1 MSLIYASFI
10 YLGAIMYRY
19 VVEGGFKIGGKITA
33 SGNKNAA
40 LPCITA
46 ALLTDEEVILENIPN
61 IKDVEVILDILKNM
75 GAWVLRDGDV
85 VKIKVLN
92 IVRTEV
98 DSSLT
103 DLIRA
108 SILFVGPMLARCGK
122 INIAPPG
129 GDVIGK
135 RRLDTHFYGLGKL
148 GAKLINSERIVL
160 EVGKLVG
167 AEMFL
172 DEASVTATENIIMAA
187 VLAVGETVIM
197 NAACEPHVQDLCNM
211 LNSMGANISG
221 IGSNM
226 LRIIGVRKLSGTRFR
241 IGADFM
247 QVGSLISL
255 SALTGGELE
264 INKADP
270 RNFVLIKHVYSKLGI
285 NFEYDNEN
293 IYVKEKQ
300 DLKVKLD
307 FGGYI
312 PKIDD
317 GPWPAFPTDLMS
329 IMIVTATQV
338 QGTVLIF
345 EKMFESR
352 MFFVD
357 KLIKMGAQIVLCDSH
372 RAVVTGKTIL
382 KGSNVSSPD
391 VRAGMS
397 LLIAALCANG
407 ESRIQNIYQI
417 ERGYE
422 DVVDKLSSLGARI
435 KKVL

>member
-1 MSLIYASFI
+1 MYS
-10 YLGAIMYRY
+10 YL
-19 VVEGGFKIGGKITA
+19 VEGGFKIGGKITA

-61 IKDVEVILDILKNM
+61 IQDVEVILNILKDI
-75 GAWVLRDGDV
+75 GAEVLREGNIL
-85 VKIKVLN
+85 KIRALN
-92 IVRTEV
+92 IVKTDI
-98 DSSLT
+98 DSNLT

-108 SILFVGPMLARCGK
+108 SILFVGPMLARCGR
-122 INIAPPG
+122 IDIAPPG

-148 GAKLINSERIVL
+148 GAKLIESERIVL
-160 EVGKLVG
+160 EIDKLVG

-172 DEASVTATENIIMAA
+172 DEASVTATENIVMAA
-187 VLAVGETVIM
+187 VLAFGETVIM

-211 LNSMGANISG
+211 LNSMGADICG
-221 IGSNM
+221 IGSNII
-226 LRIIGVRKLSGTRFR
+226 RIKGVKKLSGTKFR

-255 SALTGGELE
+255 AALTGGELE

-270 RNFVLIKHVYSKLGI
+270 QNFILIRHVYSRLGI
-285 NFEYDNEN
+285 NFEYDDDN

-300 DLKVKLD
+300 VLKVKLD
-307 FGGYI
+307 FGGHI

-338 QGTVLIF
+338 HGTVLIF

-357 KLIKMGAQIVLCDSH
+357 KLIKMGAQIVLCDPH

-382 KGSNVSSPD
+382 KGSSVSSPD

-397 LLIAALCANG
+397 LLIAALCAEG

-422 DVVDKLSSLGARI
+422 DVVAKLGSLGAKI
-435 KKVL
+435 KKLENK

>member
-1 MSLIYASFI
+1 MYS
-10 YLGAIMYRY
+10 YLL
-19 VVEGGFKIGGKITA
+19 EGGFKIGGKITA

-40 LPCITA
+40 LPCIVA
-46 ALLTDEEVILENIPN
+46 ALLTDEEVVFDNIPD
-61 IKDVEVILDILKNM
+61 IKDVEVILQILKDI
-75 GAWVLRDGDV
+75 GVEVLREGNIL
-85 VKIKVLN
+85 KIKALN
-92 IVRTEV
+92 IMKTEL

-108 SILFVGPMLARCGK
+108 SILLVGPILARCGR
-122 INIAPPG
+122 IDIAPPG

-148 GAKLINSERIVL
+148 GAKLIENKRIVL
-160 EVGKLVG
+160 EIDKLVG

-211 LNSMGANISG
+211 LNAMGADISG

-226 LRIIGVRKLSGTRFR
+226 LRIKGVKKLSGTRFR

-270 RNFVLIKHVYSKLGI
+270 KNFILIRHVYSRLGI
-285 NFEYDNEN
+285 NFEHDNEN

-300 DLKVKLD
+300 SLKVKLD
-307 FGGYI
+307 FGGHI

-357 KLIKMGAQIVLCDSH
+357 KLIKMGAQIVLCDPH
-372 RAVVTGKTIL
+372 RVVVTGKTIL

-397 LLIAALCANG
+397 LLIAALCAKG
-407 ESRIQNIYQI
+407 ESRIQNVYQI

-422 DVVDKLSSLGARI
+422 DVVTKLSSLGAKI
-435 KKVL
+435 KRVKEQ

>member
-1 MSLIYASFI
+1 MEKGVLI
-10 YLGAIMYRY
+10 
-19 VVEGGFKIGGKITA
+19 
-33 SGNKNAA
+33 
-40 LPCITA
+40 
-46 ALLTDEEVILENIPN
+46 
-61 IKDVEVILDILKNM
+61 
-75 GAWVLRDGDV
+75 
-85 VKIKVLN
+85 
-92 IVRTEV
+92 
-98 DSSLT
+98 
-103 DLIRA
+103 LI
-108 SILFVGPMLARCGK
+108 
-122 INIAPPG
+122 
-129 GDVIGK
+129 
-135 RRLDTHFYGLGKL
+135 FYGLGKL

>member
-1 MSLIYASFI
+1 MYS
-10 YLGAIMYRY
+10 YL
-19 VVEGGFKIGGKITA
+19 VEGGFKIGGKITA

-46 ALLTDEEVILENIPN
+46 ALLTDEEVILENIPD
-61 IKDVEVILDILKNM
+61 IKDVEVILSILKDLGVDILIQGNTLKIKALN
-75 GAWVLRDGDV
+75 V
-85 VKIKVLN
+85 VK
-92 IVRTEV
+92 TDM

-122 INIAPPG
+122 IDIAPPG

-148 GAKLINSERIVL
+148 GAKLIESERIVL
-160 EVGKLVG
+160 EVDKLIG

-172 DEASVTATENIIMAA
+172 DEASVTATENIIMAS
-187 VLAVGETVIM
+187 VLAFGETVVM
-197 NAACEPHVQDLCNM
+197 NAACEPHVQDLCKM
-211 LNSMGANISG
+211 LNSMGADISG

-226 LRIIGVRKLSGTRFR
+226 LRIRGVKRLSGTRFR

-247 QVGSLISL
+247 QIGSLISL
-255 SALTGGELE
+255 AALTGGELE
-264 INKADP
+264 ISQADP
-270 RNFVLIKHVYSKLGI
+270 QNFVLIRHVYSRLGI

-300 DLKVKLD
+300 TLKVKLD
-307 FGGYI
+307 FGGHI

-338 QGTVLIF
+338 NGTVLIF

-357 KLIKMGAQIVLCDSH
+357 KLIKMGAQIVLCDPH
-372 RAVVTGKTIL
+372 RVVVTGKAVL

-397 LLIAALCANG
+397 LLIAALCAEG
-407 ESRIQNIYQI
+407 ESCIQNVYQI

-422 DVVDKLSSLGARI
+422 DVVAKLSFLGAKI
-435 KKVL
+435 KRVEDK

>member
-1 MSLIYASFI
+1 
-10 YLGAIMYRY
+10 MYRY
-19 VVEGGFKIGGKITA
+19 IVEGGFRIGGKITA

-46 ALLTDEEVILENIPN
+46 ALLTEEEVILENIPN
-61 IKDVEVILDILKNM
+61 IKDVEVVLDILKNL
-75 GAWVLRDGDV
+75 GAWVLREGDV

-92 IVRTEV
+92 IVRTEI

-167 AEMFL
+167 TEMFL

-270 RNFVLIKHVYSKLGI
+270 KNFILIKHVYSKLGI

-372 RAVVTGKTIL
+372 RVVVTGKTIL
-382 KGSNVSSPD
+382 KGSHVSSPD

-397 LLIAALCANG
+397 LLIAALCAKG

-435 KKVL
+435 KKVLEK

>member
-1 MSLIYASFI
+1 
-10 YLGAIMYRY
+10 MYSY
-19 VVEGGFKIGGKITA
+19 IVDGGFKIGGKIKA

-61 IKDVEVILDILKNM
+61 IKDVEVILDILKDL
-75 GAWVLRDGDV
+75 GAWISWEGDI

-92 IVRTEV
+92 VLKTNI
-98 DSSLT
+98 DSSLA

-108 SILFVGPMLARCGK
+108 SILFLGPMLARCGRV
-122 INIAPPG
+122 NISPPG

-135 RRLDTHFYGLGKL
+135 RRLDTHFYGLCKL
-148 GAKLINSERIVL
+148 GARLIDNEHIVL
-160 EVGKLVG
+160 EVDKLIG

-172 DEASVTATENIIMAA
+172 DEASVTATENIVMAA
-187 VLAVGETVIM
+187 VLAIGDTVIM

-211 LNSMGANISG
+211 LNSMGADISG

-226 LRIIGVRKLSGTRFR
+226 LRIRGVKKLGGTRFR

-264 INKADP
+264 IIKADP
-270 RNFVLIKHVYSKLGI
+270 KNFILIKHVYSKLGI
-285 NFEYDNEN
+285 NFEYDNDN

-307 FGGYI
+307 FGGHI

-329 IMIVTATQV
+329 IMIVTATQI

-372 RAVVTGKTIL
+372 RVVVTGKTML

-397 LLIAALCANG
+397 LLIAALCARG

-422 DVVDKLSSLGARI
+422 DVVDKLTCLGARI
-435 KKVL
+435 RKVLEK

>member
-1 MSLIYASFI
+1 MYS
-10 YLGAIMYRY
+10 YL
-19 VVEGGFKIGGKITA
+19 VEGGFKIGGKITA

-40 LPCITA
+40 LPCMIA
-46 ALLTDEEVILENIPN
+46 ALLTDEEVILENVPN
-61 IKDVEVILDILKNM
+61 IRDVEVILKILEDIGVDVVRDGNILK
-75 GAWVLRDGDV
+75 
-85 VKIKVLN
+85 IKALN
-92 IVRTEV
+92 IAKTEI

-108 SILFVGPMLARCGK
+108 SILFVGPMLARCGR
-122 INIAPPG
+122 IDIAPPG

-148 GAKLINSERIVL
+148 GAKLIENERIVL
-160 EVGKLVG
+160 EVDNLIG

-172 DEASVTATENIIMAA
+172 DEASVTATENIIMAS
-187 VLAVGETVIM
+187 VLAFGETVIM

-211 LNSMGANISG
+211 LNLMGADISG
-221 IGSNM
+221 IGSNLLKIRGVKK
-226 LRIIGVRKLSGTRFR
+226 LRGAKFR

-247 QVGSLISL
+247 QIGSLISL
-255 SALTGGELE
+255 AALTGGELE

-270 RNFVLIKHVYSKLGI
+270 GNFILIKHVYSKFGI
-285 NFEYDNEN
+285 DFEYDNEN

-300 DLKVKLD
+300 YLKVRLD
-307 FGGYI
+307 FGGHI

-317 GPWPAFPTDLMS
+317 GPWPSFPTDLMS

-357 KLIKMGAQIVLCDSH
+357 KLIKMGAQIVLCDPH
-372 RAVVTGKTIL
+372 RVVVTGKTIL
-382 KGSNVSSPD
+382 KGNDVSSPD

-397 LLIAALCANG
+397 LLIAALCAEG
-407 ESRIQNIYQI
+407 KSRIHNIYQI

-422 DVVDKLSSLGARI
+422 DVVSKLSFLGARI
-435 KKVL
+435 KRVRDE

>member
-1 MSLIYASFI
+1 
-10 YLGAIMYRY
+10 MYRY
-19 VVEGGFKIGGKITA
+19 IVEGGFKISGKITA

-61 IKDVEVILDILKNM
+61 IKDVEVVLDILKNM
-75 GAWVLRDGDV
+75 GAWVLREGDV

-148 GAKLINSERIVL
+148 GVKLINSERIVL

-211 LNSMGANISG
+211 LNSMGANIEG
-221 IGSNM
+221 IGSNV
-226 LRIIGVRKLSGTRFR
+226 LKIIGVRKLNGTRFR

-270 RNFVLIKHVYSKLGI
+270 KNFVLIKHVYSKLGI

-357 KLIKMGAQIVLCDSH
+357 KLIKMGAHIVLCDSH

-397 LLIAALCANG
+397 LLIAALCAKG
-407 ESRIQNIYQI
+407 ESCIQNIYQI

-435 KKVL
+435 KKVLEK

>member
-1 MSLIYASFI
+1 MYS
-10 YLGAIMYRY
+10 YL
-19 VVEGGFKIGGKITA
+19 VEGGFKIGGKITA

-40 LPCITA
+40 LPCMIA
-46 ALLTDEEVILENIPN
+46 ALLTDEEVILENVPN
-61 IKDVEVILDILKNM
+61 IRDVEVILKILEDIGVDVIRDGNILK
-75 GAWVLRDGDV
+75 
-85 VKIKVLN
+85 IKALN
-92 IVRTEV
+92 IAKTEI

-108 SILFVGPMLARCGK
+108 SILFVGPMLARCGQ
-122 INIAPPG
+122 IDIAPPG

-148 GAKLINSERIVL
+148 GAKLVENERIVL
-160 EVGKLVG
+160 EVDNLIG

-172 DEASVTATENIIMAA
+172 DEASVTATENIIMAS
-187 VLAVGETVIM
+187 VLAFGETVIM

-211 LNSMGANISG
+211 LNLMGADISG
-221 IGSNM
+221 IGSNLLKIRGVKK
-226 LRIIGVRKLSGTRFR
+226 LRGAKFR

-247 QVGSLISL
+247 QIGSLISL
-255 SALTGGELE
+255 AALTGGELE

-270 RNFVLIKHVYSKLGI
+270 GNFILIKHVYSKLGI
-285 NFEYDNEN
+285 DFEYDNEN

-300 DLKVKLD
+300 YLKVRLD
-307 FGGYI
+307 FGGHI

-317 GPWPAFPTDLMS
+317 GPWPSFPTDLMS

-357 KLIKMGAQIVLCDSH
+357 KLIKMGAQIVLCDPH
-372 RAVVTGKTIL
+372 RVVVTGKTIL
-382 KGSNVSSPD
+382 KGSDVSSPD

-397 LLIAALCANG
+397 LLIAALCAEG
-407 ESRIQNIYQI
+407 KSRIHNIYQI

-422 DVVDKLSSLGARI
+422 DVVSKLSFLGAKI
-435 KKVL
+435 KRVIDE

>member
-1 MSLIYASFI
+1 MYS
-10 YLGAIMYRY
+10 YL
-19 VVEGGFKIGGKITA
+19 VEGGFKIGGKITA

-40 LPCITA
+40 LPCMIA
-46 ALLTDEEVILENIPN
+46 ALLTDEEVILENVPN
-61 IKDVEVILDILKNM
+61 IRDVEVILKILEDIGVDVIRDGNILK
-75 GAWVLRDGDV
+75 
-85 VKIKVLN
+85 IKALN
-92 IVRTEV
+92 IAKTEI

-108 SILFVGPMLARCGK
+108 SILFVGPMLARCGQ
-122 INIAPPG
+122 IDIAPPG

-148 GAKLINSERIVL
+148 GAKLVENERIVL
-160 EVGKLVG
+160 EVDNLIG

-172 DEASVTATENIIMAA
+172 DEASVTATENIIMAS
-187 VLAVGETVIM
+187 VLAFGETVIM

-211 LNSMGANISG
+211 LNLMGADISG
-221 IGSNM
+221 IGSNLLKIRGVKK
-226 LRIIGVRKLSGTRFR
+226 LRGAKFR
-241 IGADFM
+241 IGSDFM
-247 QVGSLISL
+247 QIGSLISL
-255 SALTGGELE
+255 AALTGGELE

-270 RNFVLIKHVYSKLGI
+270 GNFILIRHVYSKLGI
-285 NFEYDNEN
+285 DFEYDNEN

-300 DLKVKLD
+300 YLKVRLD
-307 FGGYI
+307 FGGHI

-317 GPWPAFPTDLMS
+317 GPWPSFPTDLMS

-357 KLIKMGAQIVLCDSH
+357 KLIKMGAQIVLCDPH
-372 RAVVTGKTIL
+372 RVVVTGKTIL
-382 KGSNVSSPD
+382 KGSDVSSPD

-397 LLIAALCANG
+397 LLIAALCAEG
-407 ESRIQNIYQI
+407 KSRIHNIYQI

-422 DVVDKLSSLGARI
+422 DVVSKLSFLGARI
-435 KKVL
+435 KRVRDE

>member
-1 MSLIYASFI
+1 MYN
-10 YLGAIMYRY
+10 YL
-19 VVEGGFKIGGKITA
+19 VEGGFKIGGKITA

-46 ALLTDEEVILENIPN
+46 TLLTDEEVILENIPD
-61 IKDVEVILDILKNM
+61 IKDVEVILSILKDIGAEVLREGDILKIKALN
-75 GAWVLRDGDV
+75 V
-85 VKIKVLN
+85 VK
-92 IVRTEV
+92 TEI

-108 SILFVGPMLARCGK
+108 SILFLGPMIARCGK
-122 INIAPPG
+122 IDIAPPG

-148 GAKLINSERIVL
+148 GARLIEGERIVL
-160 EVGKLVG
+160 EIDKLVG
-167 AEMFL
+167 AYMFL

-187 VLAVGETVIM
+187 VLAFGETVII

-211 LNSMGANISG
+211 LNSMGADISG
-221 IGSNM
+221 IGSNV
-226 LRIIGVRKLSGTRFR
+226 LRIKGVKKLSGTRFR

-270 RNFVLIKHVYSKLGI
+270 KNFVLISHVYSRLGI

-307 FGGYI
+307 FGGHV

-338 QGTVLIF
+338 YGTVLIF

-357 KLIKMGAQIVLCDSH
+357 KLIKMGAQIVLCDPH
-372 RAVVTGKTIL
+372 RVVVTGKTIL

-397 LLIAALCANG
+397 LLIAALCAEG
-407 ESRIQNIYQI
+407 ESRIQNVYQI

-422 DVVDKLSSLGARI
+422 DVVVKLGALGAKITR
-435 KKVL
+435 VEER

>member
-1 MSLIYASFI
+1 MYS
-10 YLGAIMYRY
+10 YL
-19 VVEGGFKIGGKITA
+19 VEGGFKIGGKITA

-40 LPCITA
+40 LPCMIA
-46 ALLTDEEVILENIPN
+46 ALLTDEEVILENVPN
-61 IKDVEVILDILKNM
+61 IRDVEVILKILEDIGVDVIRDGNILK
-75 GAWVLRDGDV
+75 
-85 VKIKVLN
+85 IKALN
-92 IVRTEV
+92 IAKTEI

-108 SILFVGPMLARCGK
+108 SILFVGPMLARCGQ
-122 INIAPPG
+122 IDIAPPG

-148 GAKLINSERIVL
+148 GAKLVENERIVL
-160 EVGKLVG
+160 EVDNLIG

-172 DEASVTATENIIMAA
+172 DEASVTATENIIMAS
-187 VLAVGETVIM
+187 VLAFGETVIM

-211 LNSMGANISG
+211 LNLMGADISG
-221 IGSNM
+221 IGSNLLKIRGVKK
-226 LRIIGVRKLSGTRFR
+226 LRGAKFR
-241 IGADFM
+241 IGSDFM
-247 QVGSLISL
+247 QIGSLISL
-255 SALTGGELE
+255 AALTGGELE

-270 RNFVLIKHVYSKLGI
+270 GNFILIKHVYSKLGI
-285 NFEYDNEN
+285 DFEYDNEN

-300 DLKVKLD
+300 YLKVRLD
-307 FGGYI
+307 FGGHI

-317 GPWPAFPTDLMS
+317 GPWPSFPTDLMS

-357 KLIKMGAQIVLCDSH
+357 KLIKMGAQIVLCDPH
-372 RAVVTGKTIL
+372 RVVVTGKTIL
-382 KGSNVSSPD
+382 KGSDVSSPD

-397 LLIAALCANG
+397 LLIAALCAEG
-407 ESRIQNIYQI
+407 KSRIHNIYQI

-422 DVVDKLSSLGARI
+422 DVVSKLSFLGARI
-435 KKVL
+435 KRVKDE

>member
-1 MSLIYASFI
+1 
-10 YLGAIMYRY
+10 MYSY
-19 VVEGGFKIGGKITA
+19 IVDGGFKIGGIIKA

-61 IKDVEVILDILKNM
+61 IKDVEVILDILKDL
-75 GAWVLRDGDV
+75 GAWISREGDV

-92 IVRTEV
+92 VVKTNI
-98 DSSLT
+98 DSSLA

-108 SILFVGPMLARCGK
+108 SILFLGPMLARCGRV
-122 INIAPPG
+122 NIAPPG

-135 RRLDTHFYGLGKL
+135 RRLDTHFYGLCKL
-148 GAKLINSERIVL
+148 GARLINNEHIVL
-160 EVGKLVG
+160 EIDKLIG

-172 DEASVTATENIIMAA
+172 DEASVTATENIVMAA
-187 VLAVGETVIM
+187 VLAIGDTVIM

-211 LNSMGANISG
+211 LNSMGADISG

-226 LRIIGVRKLSGTRFR
+226 LRIRGVKKLGGTRFR

-264 INKADP
+264 IKKADP
-270 RNFVLIKHVYSKLGI
+270 KNFVLIKHVYSKLGI
-285 NFEYDNEN
+285 NFEYDNDN

-307 FGGYI
+307 FGGHI

-397 LLIAALCANG
+397 LLIAALCAKG

-422 DVVDKLSSLGARI
+422 DVVDKLSCLGARI
-435 KKVL
+435 RKVLEK

>member
-1 MSLIYASFI
+1 MYS
-10 YLGAIMYRY
+10 YL
-19 VVEGGFKIGGKITA
+19 VEGGFKIGGRITA

-40 LPCITA
+40 LPCIVA
-46 ALLTDEEVILENIPN
+46 ALLTDEEVVLENIPN
-61 IKDVEVILDILKNM
+61 IKDVEVILDILKDV
-75 GAWVLRDGDV
+75 GAEVVRDGNIV
-85 VKIKVLN
+85 RIKVLN
-92 IVRTEV
+92 INKTEMN
-98 DSSLT
+98 SSLT

-108 SILFVGPMLARCGK
+108 SILFVGPILARCGR

-148 GAKLINSERIVL
+148 GAKLIDNEKRIIL
-160 EVGKLVG
+160 EVDKLIG

-187 VLAVGETVIM
+187 VFAFGETVIM
-197 NAACEPHVQDLCNM
+197 NAACEPHVQDLCKM
-211 LNSMGANISG
+211 LNTMGASISG
-221 IGSNM
+221 IGSNV
-226 LRIIGVRKLSGTRFR
+226 IKIKGVRKLRGTRFR

-264 INKADP
+264 INRADP
-270 RNFVLIKHVYSKLGI
+270 KHFILIRHVYSKLGI
-285 NFEYDNEN
+285 DFEYDEEN
-293 IYVKEKQ
+293 IYVKERQ
-300 DLKVKLD
+300 DLKVRLD
-307 FGGYI
+307 FGGHI

-329 IMIVTATQV
+329 IVIVTATQV

-357 KLIKMGAQIVLCDSH
+357 KLIKMGAQIVLCDPH
-372 RAVVTGKTIL
+372 RVVVTGKTVL
-382 KGSNVSSPD
+382 KGSVLSSPD

-397 LLIAALCANG
+397 LLIAALCAKG
-407 ESRIQNIYQI
+407 ESQIQNVYQI

-422 DVVDKLSSLGARI
+422 EVVGKLSSLGAKI
-435 KKVL
+435 KRVVEK

>member
-1 MSLIYASFI
+1 MYS
-10 YLGAIMYRY
+10 YL
-19 VVEGGFKIGGKITA
+19 VEGGFKIGGKITA

-46 ALLTDEEVILENIPN
+46 TLLTDEEVILENIPD
-61 IKDVEVILDILKNM
+61 IKDVEVILSILKDIGAEVLREGDILKIKALN
-75 GAWVLRDGDV
+75 V
-85 VKIKVLN
+85 VK
-92 IVRTEV
+92 TEI

-108 SILFVGPMLARCGK
+108 SILFLGPMIARCGR
-122 INIAPPG
+122 IDIAPPG

-148 GAKLINSERIVL
+148 GARLIEGERIVL
-160 EVGKLVG
+160 EIDKLVG
-167 AEMFL
+167 AYMFL

-187 VLAVGETVIM
+187 VLAFGETVII

-211 LNSMGANISG
+211 LNSMGADISG
-221 IGSNM
+221 IGSNV
-226 LRIIGVRKLSGTRFR
+226 LRIKGVKKLSGTRFR

-270 RNFVLIKHVYSKLGI
+270 KNFVLISHVYSRLGI

-307 FGGYI
+307 FGGHV

-338 QGTVLIF
+338 HGTVLIF

-357 KLIKMGAQIVLCDSH
+357 KLIKMGAQIVLCDPH
-372 RAVVTGKTIL
+372 RVVVTGKPFL
-382 KGSNVSSPD
+382 KEVMYLLLMLGLACLCLLQLFVLK
-391 VRAGMS
+391 VRVVFKMFIK
-397 LLIAALCANG
+397 LK
-407 ESRIQNIYQI
+407 
-417 ERGYE
+417 E
-422 DVVDKLSSLGARI
+422 DMRMLLSS
-435 KKVL
+435 

>member
-1 MSLIYASFI
+1 MYS
-10 YLGAIMYRY
+10 YL
-19 VVEGGFKIGGKITA
+19 VEGGFKIGGKITA

-46 ALLTDEEVILENIPN
+46 TLLTDEEVILENIPD
-61 IKDVEVILDILKNM
+61 IKDVEVILSILKDIGAEVLREGDILKIKALN
-75 GAWVLRDGDV
+75 V
-85 VKIKVLN
+85 VK
-92 IVRTEV
+92 TEV

-103 DLIRA
+103 DLVRA
-108 SILFVGPMLARCGK
+108 SILFVGPMLARCGR
-122 INIAPPG
+122 IDIAPPG

-148 GAKLINSERIVL
+148 GARLMKGERIVL
-160 EVGKLVG
+160 EIDKLVG
-167 AEMFL
+167 ACMFL
-172 DEASVTATENIIMAA
+172 DEASVTATENIIMTA
-187 VLAVGETVIM
+187 VLAFGETVII

-211 LNSMGANISG
+211 LNSMGADISG
-221 IGSNM
+221 IGSNVI
-226 LRIIGVRKLSGTRFR
+226 RIKGVKKLSGTRFR

-270 RNFVLIKHVYSKLGI
+270 KNFVLIRHVYSRLGI

-300 DLKVKLD
+300 DLRVKLD
-307 FGGYI
+307 FGGHI

-338 QGTVLIF
+338 HGTVLIF

-357 KLIKMGAQIVLCDSH
+357 KLIKMGAQIVLCDPH
-372 RAVVTGKTIL
+372 RVVVTGKTIL

-397 LLIAALCANG
+397 LLIAALCAEG
-407 ESRIQNIYQI
+407 ESRIQNVYQI

-422 DVVDKLSSLGARI
+422 NVVVKLGALGAKITR
-435 KKVL
+435 VEER

>member
-1 MSLIYASFI
+1 MYS
-10 YLGAIMYRY
+10 YLL
-19 VVEGGFKIGGKITA
+19 EGGFKIGGKITA

-40 LPCITA
+40 LPCIVA
-46 ALLTDEEVILENIPN
+46 ALLTDEEVILENIPD
-61 IKDVEVILDILKNM
+61 IKDVEVILQILKDI
-75 GAWVLRDGDV
+75 GTEVLREGNIL
-85 VKIKVLN
+85 KIKALN
-92 IVRTEV
+92 IVKTEL

-108 SILFVGPMLARCGK
+108 SILLVGPILARCGR
-122 INIAPPG
+122 IDIAPPG

-135 RRLDTHFYGLGKL
+135 RRLDTHFYGLGRL
-148 GAKLINSERIVL
+148 GAKLIERERIVL
-160 EVGKLVG
+160 EIDKLVG

-211 LNSMGANISG
+211 LNAMGADISG

-226 LRIIGVRKLSGTRFR
+226 IRIKGVKKLSGTRFR

-270 RNFVLIKHVYSKLGI
+270 KNFVLIRHVYSRLGI

-293 IYVKEKQ
+293 IYVKEQQ

-307 FGGYI
+307 FGGHI

-329 IMIVTATQV
+329 IIIVTATQV

-357 KLIKMGAQIVLCDSH
+357 KLIKMGAQIVLCDPH
-372 RAVVTGKTIL
+372 RVVVTGKTIL

-397 LLIAALCANG
+397 LLIAALCAEG
-407 ESRIQNIYQI
+407 KSRIQNVYQI

-422 DVVDKLSSLGARI
+422 DVVTKLSSLGAKI
-435 KKVL
+435 KRVKEQ

>member
-1 MSLIYASFI
+1 MYS
-10 YLGAIMYRY
+10 YL
-19 VVEGGFKIGGKITA
+19 VEGGFKIGGKITA

-46 ALLTDEEVILENIPN
+46 TLLTDEEVILENIPD
-61 IKDVEVILDILKNM
+61 IKDVEVILSILKDI
-75 GAWVLRDGDV
+75 GAEVLREGDTLKIKALNV
-85 VKIKVLN
+85 VK
-92 IVRTEV
+92 TEI

-108 SILFVGPMLARCGK
+108 SILFLGPMIARCGR
-122 INIAPPG
+122 IDIAPPG

-148 GAKLINSERIVL
+148 GARLIEGERIVL
-160 EVGKLVG
+160 EIDKLVG
-167 AEMFL
+167 AYMFL

-187 VLAVGETVIM
+187 VLAFGETVII

-211 LNSMGANISG
+211 LNSMGADISG
-221 IGSNM
+221 IGSNV
-226 LRIIGVRKLSGTRFR
+226 LRIKGVKKLSGTRFR

-270 RNFVLIKHVYSKLGI
+270 KNFVLISHVYSRLGI

-307 FGGYI
+307 FGGHV

-338 QGTVLIF
+338 HGTVLIF

-357 KLIKMGAQIVLCDSH
+357 KLIKMGAQIVLCDPH
-372 RAVVTGKTIL
+372 RVVVTGKTIL

-397 LLIAALCANG
+397 LLIAALCAEG
-407 ESRIQNIYQI
+407 ESRIQNVYQI

-422 DVVDKLSSLGARI
+422 DVVVKLGALGAKITR
-435 KKVL
+435 VEER

>member
-1 MSLIYASFI
+1 MFSVEV
-10 YLGAIMYRY
+10 IMYSY
-19 VVEGGFKIGGKITA
+19 LVEGGFKIGGKITA

-46 ALLTDEEVILENIPN
+46 TLLTDEEVILENIPD
-61 IKDVEVILDILKNM
+61 IKDVEVILSILKDI
-75 GAWVLRDGDV
+75 GAEVLREGDV
-85 VKIKVLN
+85 LKIRALNVVK
-92 IVRTEV
+92 TEV

-108 SILFVGPMLARCGK
+108 SILFVGPMLARCGR
-122 INIAPPG
+122 IDIAPPG

-148 GAKLINSERIVL
+148 GARLIEGERIVL
-160 EVGKLVG
+160 EIDKLVG
-167 AEMFL
+167 AYMFL

-187 VLAVGETVIM
+187 VLAFGETVII

-211 LNSMGANISG
+211 LNSMGADISG
-221 IGSNM
+221 IGSNVIRIKGVKK
-226 LRIIGVRKLSGTRFR
+226 LRGTRFR

-255 SALTGGELE
+255 AALTGGELE

-270 RNFVLIKHVYSKLGI
+270 KNFVLIRHVYSRLGI

-307 FGGYI
+307 FGGHI

-338 QGTVLIF
+338 HGTVLIF

-357 KLIKMGAQIVLCDSH
+357 KLIKMGAQIVLCDPH
-372 RAVVTGKTIL
+372 RVVVTGKTIL

-391 VRAGMS
+391 VRAGMA
-397 LLIAALCANG
+397 LLIAALCAEG

-422 DVVDKLSSLGARI
+422 DVVVKLGALGAKITR
-435 KKVL
+435 VEER

>member
-1 MSLIYASFI
+1 MYS
-10 YLGAIMYRY
+10 YL
-19 VVEGGFKIGGKITA
+19 VEGGFKIGGKITA

-61 IKDVEVILDILKNM
+61 IKDVEVVLSILKDI
-75 GAWVLRDGDV
+75 GAEVVREDGI

-92 IVRTEV
+92 ITKTEMN
-98 DSSLT
+98 SSLT

-108 SILFVGPMLARCGK
+108 SILFVGPILARCGK
-122 INIAPPG
+122 IDLAPPG

-148 GAKLINSERIVL
+148 GARLIDSKRIVL
-160 EVGKLVG
+160 EVDKLIG
-167 AEMFL
+167 ATMFL
-172 DEASVTATENIIMAA
+172 DEASVTATESIVMAA
-187 VLAVGETVIM
+187 VLAFGETVIM

-211 LNSMGANISG
+211 LNSMGANITG
-221 IGSNM
+221 IGSNIIK
-226 LRIIGVRKLSGTRFR
+226 IIGVRKLSGTRFQ

-247 QVGSLISL
+247 QVGSLVSL

-264 INKADP
+264 VNRADP
-270 RNFVLIKHVYSKLGI
+270 QHFTLIRHVYAKLGI
-285 NFEYDNEN
+285 NFECDEEN
-293 IYVKEKQ
+293 IYVKGKQ
-300 DLKVKLD
+300 DLKVRLD
-307 FGGYI
+307 FGGHI

-338 QGTVLIF
+338 SGTVLVF

-352 MFFVD
+352 LFFVD
-357 KLIKMGAQIVLCDSH
+357 KLIKMGAQIVLCDPH
-372 RAVVTGKTIL
+372 RAVITGKTLL
-382 KGSNVSSPD
+382 KGDVLSSPD

-397 LLIAALCANG
+397 LLIAALCAQG
-407 ESRIQNIYQI
+407 ESRIQNVYQI

-422 DVVDKLSSLGARI
+422 EVVDKLTSLGAKI
-435 KKVL
+435 KRVREK

>member
-1 MSLIYASFI
+1 MYS
-10 YLGAIMYRY
+10 YL
-19 VVEGGFKIGGKITA
+19 VEGGFKIGGKITA

-40 LPCITA
+40 LPCMIA
-46 ALLTDEEVILENIPN
+46 ALLTDEEVILENVPN
-61 IKDVEVILDILKNM
+61 IRDVEVILKILEDIGVDVVRDGNILK
-75 GAWVLRDGDV
+75 
-85 VKIKVLN
+85 IKALN
-92 IVRTEV
+92 IAKTEI

-108 SILFVGPMLARCGK
+108 SILFVGPMLARCGR
-122 INIAPPG
+122 IDIAPPG

-148 GAKLINSERIVL
+148 GAKLIENERIVL
-160 EVGKLVG
+160 EVDNLIG

-172 DEASVTATENIIMAA
+172 DEASVTATENIIMAS
-187 VLAVGETVIM
+187 VLAFGETVIM

-211 LNSMGANISG
+211 LNLMGADISG
-221 IGSNM
+221 IGSNLLKIRGVKK
-226 LRIIGVRKLSGTRFR
+226 LRGAKFR

-247 QVGSLISL
+247 QIGSLISL
-255 SALTGGELE
+255 AALTGGELE

-270 RNFVLIKHVYSKLGI
+270 GNFILIKHVYSKLGI
-285 NFEYDNEN
+285 DFEYDNEN

-300 DLKVKLD
+300 YLKVRLD
-307 FGGYI
+307 FGGHI

-317 GPWPAFPTDLMS
+317 GPWPSFPTDLMS

-357 KLIKMGAQIVLCDSH
+357 KLIKMGAQIVLCDPH
-372 RAVVTGKTIL
+372 RVVVTGKTIL
-382 KGSNVSSPD
+382 KGSDVSSPD

-397 LLIAALCANG
+397 LLIAALCAEG
-407 ESRIQNIYQI
+407 KSRIHNIYQI
-417 ERGYE
+417 EEG
-422 DVVDKLSSLGARI
+422 I
-435 KKVL
+435 

>member
-1 MSLIYASFI
+1 MMQALFSLEV
-10 YLGAIMYRY
+10 IMYSY
-19 VVEGGFKIGGKITA
+19 LLEGGFKIGGKITA

-40 LPCITA
+40 LPCIVA
-46 ALLTDEEVILENIPN
+46 ALLTDEEVILDNVPD
-61 IKDVEVILDILKNM
+61 IKDVEVILQILKDI
-75 GAWVLRDGDV
+75 GVEALREGNIL
-85 VKIKVLN
+85 KIKALN
-92 IVRTEV
+92 IMKTEL

-108 SILFVGPMLARCGK
+108 SILLVGPILARCGR
-122 INIAPPG
+122 IDIAPPG

-148 GAKLINSERIVL
+148 GAKLIENKRIVL
-160 EVGKLVG
+160 EIDKLVG

-197 NAACEPHVQDLCNM
+197 NAACEPHVQDLCSM
-211 LNSMGANISG
+211 LNAMGADISG

-226 LRIIGVRKLSGTRFR
+226 LRIKGVKKLSGTRFR

-270 RNFVLIKHVYSKLGI
+270 KNFILIRHVYSRLGI

-300 DLKVKLD
+300 SLKVKLD
-307 FGGYI
+307 FGGHI

-357 KLIKMGAQIVLCDSH
+357 KLIKMGAQIVLCDPH
-372 RAVVTGKTIL
+372 RVVVTGKTIL

-397 LLIAALCANG
+397 LLIAALCAKG
-407 ESRIQNIYQI
+407 ESRIQNVYQI

-422 DVVDKLSSLGARI
+422 DVVTKLSSLGAKI
-435 KKVL
+435 KRVKEQ

>member
-1 MSLIYASFI
+1 MYS
-10 YLGAIMYRY
+10 YL
-19 VVEGGFKIGGKITA
+19 VEGGFKIGGKITA

-40 LPCITA
+40 LPCMIA

-61 IKDVEVILDILKNM
+61 IRDVEVILKILEDIGVDVIRDGNILKIK
-75 GAWVLRDGDV
+75 ALSV
-85 VKIKVLN
+85 VK
-92 IVRTEV
+92 TEI

-108 SILFVGPMLARCGK
+108 SILFVGPMLARCGR
-122 INIAPPG
+122 IDIAPPG

-148 GAKLINSERIVL
+148 GARLIENERIVL
-160 EVGKLVG
+160 EVDSLIG

-172 DEASVTATENIIMAA
+172 DEASVTATENIIMAS
-187 VLAVGETVIM
+187 VLAFGETVIM

-211 LNSMGANISG
+211 LNLMGADISG
-221 IGSNM
+221 IGSNLLKIRGVKK
-226 LRIIGVRKLSGTRFR
+226 LRGAKFR

-255 SALTGGELE
+255 AALTGGELE

-270 RNFVLIKHVYSKLGI
+270 GNFILIKHVYSKLGI
-285 NFEYDNEN
+285 DFEYDNEN

-300 DLKVKLD
+300 YLKVRLD
-307 FGGYI
+307 FGGHI

-317 GPWPAFPTDLMS
+317 GPWPSFPTDLMS

-357 KLIKMGAQIVLCDSH
+357 KLIKMGAQIVLCDPH
-372 RAVVTGKTIL
+372 RVVVTGKTVL
-382 KGSNVSSPD
+382 KGSDVSSPD

-397 LLIAALCANG
+397 LLIAALCAEG
-407 ESRIQNIYQI
+407 KSRIHNIYQI

-422 DVVDKLSSLGARI
+422 DVVSKLSFLGAKI
-435 KKVL
+435 KRVRDE

>member
-1 MSLIYASFI
+1 
-10 YLGAIMYRY
+10 MYSY
-19 VVEGGFKIGGKITA
+19 IVEGGFKIGGRITA

-40 LPCITA
+40 LPCIVA

-61 IKDVEVILDILKNM
+61 IKDVEVILDILKDV
-75 GAWVLRDGDV
+75 GAQVLRNGSIV
-85 VKIKVLN
+85 RIKVLN
-92 IVRTEV
+92 ITKTEMN
-98 DSSLT
+98 SSLT

-108 SILFVGPMLARCGK
+108 SILFVGPLLARCGK
-122 INIAPPG
+122 IDIAPPG

-135 RRLDTHFYGLGKL
+135 RRLDTHFYGLKKL
-148 GAKLINSERIVL
+148 GAKLIDNDKRIIL
-160 EVGKLVG
+160 EADKLIG
-167 AEMFL
+167 TEMFL

-187 VLAVGETVIM
+187 VFAFGETVIM
-197 NAACEPHVQDLCNM
+197 NAACEPHVQDLCKM
-211 LNSMGANISG
+211 LITMGADISG
-221 IGSNM
+221 VGSNV
-226 LRIIGVRKLSGTRFR
+226 IKIKGVKKIRGTRFR

-264 INKADP
+264 INRADTKH
-270 RNFVLIKHVYSKLGI
+270 FILIRHVYSKLGI
-285 NFEYDNEN
+285 DFEYDEDS
-293 IYVKEKQ
+293 IYVKKNQ

-307 FGGYI
+307 YGGYI

-329 IMIVTATQV
+329 IVIVTATQV

-357 KLIKMGAQIVLCDSH
+357 KLIKMGAQIVLCDPH
-372 RAVVTGKTIL
+372 RVVVTGKTIL
-382 KGSNVSSPD
+382 KGSVLSSPD

-397 LLIAALCANG
+397 LLIAALCAKG
-407 ESRIQNIYQI
+407 KSQIQNVYQI

-422 DVVDKLSSLGARI
+422 EVVDKLSSLGAKIKRI
-435 KKVL
+435 IDK

>member
-1 MSLIYASFI
+1 MQALFSLEV
-10 YLGAIMYRY
+10 IMYSY
-19 VVEGGFKIGGKITA
+19 LLEGGFKIGGKITA

-40 LPCITA
+40 LPCIVA
-46 ALLTDEEVILENIPN
+46 ALLTDEEVVFDNIPD
-61 IKDVEVILDILKNM
+61 IKDVEVILQILKDI
-75 GAWVLRDGDV
+75 GVEVLREGNIL
-85 VKIKVLN
+85 KIKALN
-92 IVRTEV
+92 IMKTEL

-108 SILFVGPMLARCGK
+108 SILLVGPILARCGR
-122 INIAPPG
+122 IDIAPPG

-148 GAKLINSERIVL
+148 GAKLIENKRIVL
-160 EVGKLVG
+160 EIDKLVG

-211 LNSMGANISG
+211 LNAMGADISG

-226 LRIIGVRKLSGTRFR
+226 LRIKGVKKLSGTRFR

-270 RNFVLIKHVYSKLGI
+270 KNFILIRHVYSRLGI
-285 NFEYDNEN
+285 NFEHDNEN

-300 DLKVKLD
+300 SLKVKLD
-307 FGGYI
+307 FGGHI

-357 KLIKMGAQIVLCDSH
+357 KLIKMGAQIVLCDPH
-372 RAVVTGKTIL
+372 RVVVTGKTIL

-397 LLIAALCANG
+397 LLIAALCAKG
-407 ESRIQNIYQI
+407 ESRIQNVYQI

-422 DVVDKLSSLGARI
+422 DVVTKLSSLGAKI
-435 KKVL
+435 KRVKEQ

>member
-1 MSLIYASFI
+1 MYS
-10 YLGAIMYRY
+10 YLL
-19 VVEGGFKIGGKITA
+19 EGGFKIGGKITA

-40 LPCITA
+40 LPCIVA
-46 ALLTDEEVILENIPN
+46 ALLTDEEVILDNVPD
-61 IKDVEVILDILKNM
+61 IKDVEVILQILKDI
-75 GAWVLRDGDV
+75 GVEALREGNIL
-85 VKIKVLN
+85 KIKALN
-92 IVRTEV
+92 IMKTEL

-108 SILFVGPMLARCGK
+108 SILLVGPILARCGR
-122 INIAPPG
+122 IDIAPPG

-148 GAKLINSERIVL
+148 GAKLIENKRIVL
-160 EVGKLVG
+160 EIDKLVG

-197 NAACEPHVQDLCNM
+197 NAACEPHVQDLCSM
-211 LNSMGANISG
+211 LNAMGADISG

-226 LRIIGVRKLSGTRFR
+226 LRIKGVKKLSGTRFR

-270 RNFVLIKHVYSKLGI
+270 KNFILIRHVYSRLGI

-300 DLKVKLD
+300 SLKVKLD
-307 FGGYI
+307 FGGHI

-357 KLIKMGAQIVLCDSH
+357 KLIKMGAQIVLCDPH
-372 RAVVTGKTIL
+372 RVVVTGKTIL

-397 LLIAALCANG
+397 LLIAALCAKG
-407 ESRIQNIYQI
+407 ESRIQNVYQI

-422 DVVDKLSSLGARI
+422 DVVTKLSSLGAKI
-435 KKVL
+435 KRVKEQ

>member
-1 MSLIYASFI
+1 MYS
-10 YLGAIMYRY
+10 YL
-19 VVEGGFKIGGKITA
+19 VEGGLKIGGKITA

-46 ALLTDEEVILENIPN
+46 TLLTDEEVILENIPD
-61 IKDVEVILDILKNM
+61 IKDVEVILSILKDIGAEVLREGDILKIKALN
-75 GAWVLRDGDV
+75 V
-85 VKIKVLN
+85 VK
-92 IVRTEV
+92 TEI

-108 SILFVGPMLARCGK
+108 SILFLGPMLARCGR
-122 INIAPPG
+122 IDIAPPG

-148 GAKLINSERIVL
+148 GARLIESERIVL
-160 EVGKLVG
+160 EIDKLVG
-167 AEMFL
+167 ACMFL
-172 DEASVTATENIIMAA
+172 DEASVTATENIIMTA
-187 VLAVGETVIM
+187 VLAFGETVII

-211 LNSMGANISG
+211 LNSMGADISG
-221 IGSNM
+221 IGSNII
-226 LRIIGVRKLSGTRFR
+226 RIKGVKKLSGTRFR

-270 RNFVLIKHVYSKLGI
+270 KNFVLIRHVYSRLGI

-307 FGGYI
+307 FGGHI

-338 QGTVLIF
+338 HGTVLIF

-357 KLIKMGAQIVLCDSH
+357 KLIKMGAQIVLCDPH
-372 RAVVTGKTIL
+372 RVVVTGKTIL
-382 KGSNVSSPD
+382 KGNNVSSPD

-397 LLIAALCANG
+397 LLIAALCAEG
-407 ESRIQNIYQI
+407 ESRIQNVYQI

-422 DVVDKLSSLGARI
+422 DVVVKLGALGAKI
-435 KKVL
+435 TKVEER

>member
-1 MSLIYASFI
+1 MYS
-10 YLGAIMYRY
+10 YL
-19 VVEGGFKIGGKITA
+19 VEGGFKIGGKITA

-46 ALLTDEEVILENIPN
+46 TLLTDEEVILENIPY
-61 IKDVEVILDILKNM
+61 IKDVEVILSILKDIGAEVLREGDILKIKALN
-75 GAWVLRDGDV
+75 V
-85 VKIKVLN
+85 VK
-92 IVRTEV
+92 TEV

-103 DLIRA
+103 DLVRA
-108 SILFVGPMLARCGK
+108 SILFVGPMLARCGR
-122 INIAPPG
+122 IDIAPPG

-148 GAKLINSERIVL
+148 GARLMKGERIVL
-160 EVGKLVG
+160 EIDKLVG
-167 AEMFL
+167 ACMFL
-172 DEASVTATENIIMAA
+172 DEASVTATENIIMTA
-187 VLAVGETVIM
+187 VLAFGETVII

-211 LNSMGANISG
+211 LNSMGADISG
-221 IGSNM
+221 IGSNVI
-226 LRIIGVRKLSGTRFR
+226 RIKGVKKLSGTRFR

-270 RNFVLIKHVYSKLGI
+270 KNFVLIRHVYSRLGI

-300 DLKVKLD
+300 DLRVKLD
-307 FGGYI
+307 FGGHI

-338 QGTVLIF
+338 HGTVLIF

-357 KLIKMGAQIVLCDSH
+357 KLIKMGAQIVLCDPH
-372 RAVVTGKTIL
+372 RVVVTGKTIL

-397 LLIAALCANG
+397 LLIAALCAEG
-407 ESRIQNIYQI
+407 ESRIQNVYQI

-422 DVVDKLSSLGARI
+422 NVVVKLGALGAKITR
-435 KKVL
+435 VEER

>member
-1 MSLIYASFI
+1 MYS
-10 YLGAIMYRY
+10 YL
-19 VVEGGFKIGGKITA
+19 VEGGFKIGGKITA

-46 ALLTDEEVILENIPN
+46 TLLTDEEVILENIPD
-61 IKDVEVILDILKNM
+61 IKDVEVILSILKDI
-75 GAWVLRDGDV
+75 GAEVLREGDV
-85 VKIKVLN
+85 LKIRALNVVK
-92 IVRTEV
+92 TEV

-108 SILFVGPMLARCGK
+108 SILFVGPMLARCGR
-122 INIAPPG
+122 IDIAPPG

-148 GAKLINSERIVL
+148 GARLIEGERIVL
-160 EVGKLVG
+160 EIDKLVG
-167 AEMFL
+167 AYMFL

-187 VLAVGETVIM
+187 VLAFGETVII

-211 LNSMGANISG
+211 LNSMGADISG
-221 IGSNM
+221 IGSNVIRIKGVKK
-226 LRIIGVRKLSGTRFR
+226 LRGTRFR

-255 SALTGGELE
+255 AALTGGELE

-270 RNFVLIKHVYSKLGI
+270 KNFVLIRHVYSRLGI

-307 FGGYI
+307 FGGHI

-338 QGTVLIF
+338 HGTVLIF

-357 KLIKMGAQIVLCDSH
+357 KLIKMGAQIVLCDPH
-372 RAVVTGKTIL
+372 RVVVTGKTIL

-391 VRAGMS
+391 VRAGMA
-397 LLIAALCANG
+397 LLIAALCAEG

-422 DVVDKLSSLGARI
+422 DVVVKLGALGAKITR
-435 KKVL
+435 VEER

>member
-1 MSLIYASFI
+1 MYS
-10 YLGAIMYRY
+10 YL
-19 VVEGGFKIGGKITA
+19 VEGGFKIGGKITA

-46 ALLTDEEVILENIPN
+46 TLLTDEEVILENIPD
-61 IKDVEVILDILKNM
+61 IKDVEVILSILKDIGAEVLREGDILKIKALN
-75 GAWVLRDGDV
+75 V
-85 VKIKVLN
+85 VK
-92 IVRTEV
+92 TEI

-108 SILFVGPMLARCGK
+108 SILFLGPMIARCGR
-122 INIAPPG
+122 IDIAPPG

-148 GAKLINSERIVL
+148 GARLIEGERIVL
-160 EVGKLVG
+160 EIDKLVG
-167 AEMFL
+167 AYMFL

-187 VLAVGETVIM
+187 VLAFGETVII

-211 LNSMGANISG
+211 LNSMGADISG
-221 IGSNM
+221 IGSNV
-226 LRIIGVRKLSGTRFR
+226 LRIKGVKKLSGTRFR

-270 RNFVLIKHVYSKLGI
+270 KNFVLISHVYSRLGI

-307 FGGYI
+307 FGGHV

-338 QGTVLIF
+338 HGTVLIF

-357 KLIKMGAQIVLCDSH
+357 KLIKMGAQIVLCDPH
-372 RAVVTGKTIL
+372 RVVVTGKTIL

-397 LLIAALCANG
+397 LLIAALCAEG
-407 ESRIQNIYQI
+407 ESRIQNVYQI

-422 DVVDKLSSLGARI
+422 DVVVKLGALGAKITR
-435 KKVL
+435 VEER

>member
-1 MSLIYASFI
+1 MYS
-10 YLGAIMYRY
+10 YL
-19 VVEGGFKIGGKITA
+19 VEGGFKIGGKITA

-40 LPCITA
+40 LPCIVA
-46 ALLTDEEVILENIPN
+46 ALLTDEEVILDNIPN
-61 IKDVEVILDILKNM
+61 IKDVEVILSILEDI
-75 GAWVLRDGDV
+75 GVDV
-85 VKIKVLN
+85 VRGGNSLKIKALN
-92 IVRTEV
+92 IVKTEI

-108 SILFVGPMLARCGK
+108 SILFVGPMLARCGR
-122 INIAPPG
+122 IDIAPPG

-148 GAKLINSERIVL
+148 GARLIESERIVL
-160 EVGKLVG
+160 EVDKLVG
-167 AEMFL
+167 AGMFL

-187 VLAVGETVIM
+187 VLASGETVIM

-211 LNSMGANISG
+211 LNLMGANISG
-221 IGSNM
+221 IGSNLLKIEGVKK
-226 LRIIGVRKLSGTRFR
+226 LRGTRFR

-264 INKADP
+264 INKADS
-270 RNFVLIKHVYSKLGI
+270 RNFVLIRHVYSRLGI
-285 NFEYDNEN
+285 NFEYDDEN
-293 IYVKEKQ
+293 IYVKENQ
-300 DLKVKLD
+300 HLKVKLD
-307 FGGYI
+307 FDGHI

-338 QGTVLIF
+338 QGTVLVF

-357 KLIKMGAQIVLCDSH
+357 KLIKMGAQIVLCDPH
-372 RAVVTGKTIL
+372 RVVVTGKSLL
-382 KGSNVSSPD
+382 KGSDVSSPD
-391 VRAGMS
+391 VRAGMA
-397 LLIAALCANG
+397 LLIAALCAEG
-407 ESRIQNIYQI
+407 KSRIQNIYQI

-422 DVVDKLSSLGARI
+422 DVVCKLSSLGAKIER
-435 KKVL
+435 VEDQ

>member
-1 MSLIYASFI
+1 MYS
-10 YLGAIMYRY
+10 YL
-19 VVEGGFKIGGKITA
+19 VEGGFKIGGKITA

-61 IKDVEVILDILKNM
+61 IKDVEVVLSILKDI
-75 GAWVLRDGDV
+75 GAEVVREDGI

-92 IVRTEV
+92 ITKTEMN
-98 DSSLT
+98 SSLT

-108 SILFVGPMLARCGK
+108 SILFVGPILARCGK
-122 INIAPPG
+122 IDLAPPG

-148 GAKLINSERIVL
+148 GARLIDSKRIVL
-160 EVGKLVG
+160 EVDKLIG
-167 AEMFL
+167 ATMFL
-172 DEASVTATENIIMAA
+172 DEASVTATESIVMAA
-187 VLAVGETVIM
+187 VLAFGETVIM
-197 NAACEPHVQDLCNM
+197 NAACEPHVQDLCSM
-211 LNSMGANISG
+211 LNSMGANIKG
-221 IGSNM
+221 IGSNIIK
-226 LRIIGVRKLSGTRFR
+226 IIGVRKLSGTRFQ

-247 QVGSLISL
+247 QVGSLVSL

-264 INKADP
+264 VNRADP
-270 RNFVLIKHVYSKLGI
+270 QYFTLIRHVYAKLGI
-285 NFEYDNEN
+285 NFECDEEN
-293 IYVKEKQ
+293 IYVKGKQ
-300 DLKVKLD
+300 DLKVRLD
-307 FGGYI
+307 FGGHI

-338 QGTVLIF
+338 SGTVLVF

-352 MFFVD
+352 LFFVD
-357 KLIKMGAQIVLCDSH
+357 KLIKMGAQIVLCDPH
-372 RAVVTGKTIL
+372 RAVITGKTLL
-382 KGSNVSSPD
+382 KGDVLSSPD

-397 LLIAALCANG
+397 LLIAALCAQG
-407 ESRIQNIYQI
+407 ESRIQNVYQI

-422 DVVDKLSSLGARI
+422 EVVDKLTSLGAKI
-435 KKVL
+435 KRVREK

>member
-1 MSLIYASFI
+1 MYS
-10 YLGAIMYRY
+10 YL
-19 VVEGGFKIGGKITA
+19 VEGGFKIGGKITA

-46 ALLTDEEVILENIPN
+46 TLLTDKEVILENIPD
-61 IKDVEVILDILKNM
+61 IKDVEVILSILKDIGAEVLREGDILKIKALN
-75 GAWVLRDGDV
+75 V
-85 VKIKVLN
+85 VK
-92 IVRTEV
+92 TEV

-103 DLIRA
+103 DLVRA
-108 SILFVGPMLARCGK
+108 SILFVGPMLARCGR
-122 INIAPPG
+122 IDIAPPG

-148 GAKLINSERIVL
+148 GARLIEGERIVL
-160 EVGKLVG
+160 EIDKLVG
-167 AEMFL
+167 ACMFL
-172 DEASVTATENIIMAA
+172 DEASVTATENIIMTA
-187 VLAVGETVIM
+187 VLAFGETVII

-211 LNSMGANISG
+211 LNSMGADISG
-221 IGSNM
+221 IGSNVI
-226 LRIIGVRKLSGTRFR
+226 RIKGVKKLSGTRFR

-270 RNFVLIKHVYSKLGI
+270 KNFVLIRHVYSRLGI

-307 FGGYI
+307 FGGHI

-338 QGTVLIF
+338 YGTVLIF

-357 KLIKMGAQIVLCDSH
+357 KLIKMGAQIVLCDPH
-372 RAVVTGKTIL
+372 RVVVTGKTIL

-397 LLIAALCANG
+397 LLIAALCAEG
-407 ESRIQNIYQI
+407 ESRIQNVYQI

-422 DVVDKLSSLGARI
+422 DVVVKLGSLGAKITR
-435 KKVL
+435 VEER